1 MFAANLLKMNSST
14 RRVAASIDPSQ
25 RQVVIDNLLFIRDCV
40 VATEKLLE
48 EGADATLV
56 LSPSSFHSALLQYFK
71 KHLEEERGHLDWIE
85 RDLRAAGVQG
95 RETCRYAM
103 ALVGTQYYL
112 IKHVHP
118 VALLGYMAV
127 VEGDPVSIDVVE
139 AIENEHGFEAL
150 TFLRAHAVTDL
161 EHKKELER
169 MIDSAPEA
177 LRPLIERSAENV
189 LQYLIQASNSWGISA
204 RL

>member
-1 MFAANLLKMNSST
+1 MFGANLLRLNSAS

-25 RQVVIDNLLFIRDCV
+25 RRVVIDNLLFLRDCV

-48 EGADATLV
+48 EGAEATEG
-56 LSPSSFHSALLQYFK
+56 LSPSSFHSELLKYFK
-71 KHLEEERGHLDWIE
+71 KHLEEERGHLNWIE
-85 RDLRAAGVQG
+85 RDLSAAGVQN

-103 ALVGTQYYL
+103 ALIGTQYYL
-112 IKHVHP
+112 IRHVHP

-127 VEGDPVSIDVVE
+127 VEGDPVSIEVVE
-139 AIENEHGFEAL
+139 AIEKEHGFESL
-150 TFLRAHAVTDL
+150 RFLRAHAVTDL

-177 LRPLIERSAENV
+177 LRPLIERSAENA
-189 LQYLIQASNSWGISA
+189 LSYLIQASNTWGIRA